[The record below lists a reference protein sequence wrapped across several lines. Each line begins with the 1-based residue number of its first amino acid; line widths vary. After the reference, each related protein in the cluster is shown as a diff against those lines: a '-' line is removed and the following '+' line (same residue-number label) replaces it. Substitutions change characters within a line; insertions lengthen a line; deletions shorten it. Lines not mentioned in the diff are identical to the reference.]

1 MSKLITSINGVR
13 GRRIDI
19 YDNKCVIK
27 TDVTIGSVIS
37 HNATDGE
44 KTIFYIDVTGV
55 QFKESGL
62 AIGFLQFETPSSQMN
77 NLSNNFF
84 SENTFTFEKQNDYM
98 RKVYEFVVA
107 RIEGYKYGT
116 ISEAPISLYSE
127 AEEELQKQ
135 MKAEAELREQQ
146 KQAEKKQLQEM
157 IEQDHQNSAETNII
171 LSFAEQASTLQ
182 SMTEILKLWKEFP
195 EDFREAYT
203 IISSKLESSA
213 RNERLYGKDE
223 KAAENFVNWLKE
235 LS

>member
-1 MSKLITSINGVR
+1 MSNLICCISGAR
-13 GRRIDI
+13 GRSIKI
-19 YDNKCVIK
+19 YDNKCIIS
-27 TDVTIGSVIS
+27 TNVTVGSVLT

-62 AIGFLQFETPSSQMN
+62 TLGFLQFETPSSQMN
-77 NLSNNFF
+77 NQSSNFF
-84 SENTFTFEKQNDYM
+84 SENTFTFDKDNEYM

-116 ISEAPISLYSE
+116 IDEAPTSLYSE
-127 AEEELQKQ
+127 AEELQKQ
-135 MKAEAELREQQ
+135 MKADAELREQQ
-146 KQAEKKQLQEM
+146 KQAEKKQFQEM
-157 IEQDHQNSAETNII
+157 IEQVHQNSAETNII
-171 LSFAEQASTLQ
+171 LSFAEQASTLH
-182 SMTEILKLWKEFP
+182 SMTEILKLWKELP

-223 KAAENFVNWLKE
+223 KAAENFVNWMKE

>member
-84 SENTFTFEKQNDYM
+84 S
-98 RKVYEFVVA
+98 
-107 RIEGYKYGT
+107 
-116 ISEAPISLYSE
+116 
-127 AEEELQKQ
+127 
-135 MKAEAELREQQ
+135 
-146 KQAEKKQLQEM
+146 
-157 IEQDHQNSAETNII
+157 
-171 LSFAEQASTLQ
+171 
-182 SMTEILKLWKEFP
+182 
-195 EDFREAYT
+195 
-203 IISSKLESSA
+203 
-213 RNERLYGKDE
+213 
-223 KAAENFVNWLKE
+223 
-235 LS
+235 

>member
-1 MSKLITSINGVR
+1 MSNLICSIGGAR
-13 GRRIDI
+13 GRSIKI
-19 YDNKCVIK
+19 YDNKCIIS
-27 TDVTIGSVIS
+27 TNVTVGSVLT

-62 AIGFLQFETPSSQMN
+62 TLGFLQFETPSSQMN
-77 NLSNNFF
+77 NQSSNFF
-84 SENTFTFEKQNDYM
+84 SENTFTFDKDNEYM

-116 ISEAPISLYSE
+116 IDEAPTSLYSE
-127 AEEELQKQ
+127 AEELQKQ
-135 MKAEAELREQQ
+135 MKADAELREQQ
-146 KQAEKKQLQEM
+146 KQAEKKQFQEM
-157 IEQDHQNSAETNII
+157 IEQVHQNSAETNII
-171 LSFAEQASTLQ
+171 LSFAEQASTLH
-182 SMTEILKLWKEFP
+182 SMTEILKLWKELP

-223 KAAENFVNWLKE
+223 KAAENFVNWMKE

>member
-1 MSKLITSINGVR
+1 MSNLICSISGAR
-13 GRRIDI
+13 GRSIKI
-19 YDNKCVIK
+19 YDNKCIIS
-27 TDVTIGSVIS
+27 TNVTVGSVLT

-62 AIGFLQFETPSSQMN
+62 TLGFLQFETPSSQMN
-77 NLSNNFF
+77 NQSSNFF
-84 SENTFTFEKQNDYM
+84 SENTFTFDKDNEYM

-116 ISEAPISLYSE
+116 IDEAPTSLYSE
-127 AEEELQKQ
+127 AEELQKQ
-135 MKAEAELREQQ
+135 MKADAELREQQ
-146 KQAEKKQLQEM
+146 KQAEKKQFQEM
-157 IEQDHQNSAETNII
+157 IEQVHQNSAETNII
-171 LSFAEQASTLQ
+171 LSFAEQASTLH
-182 SMTEILKLWKEFP
+182 SMTEILKLWKELP

-223 KAAENFVNWLKE
+223 KAAENFVNWMKE